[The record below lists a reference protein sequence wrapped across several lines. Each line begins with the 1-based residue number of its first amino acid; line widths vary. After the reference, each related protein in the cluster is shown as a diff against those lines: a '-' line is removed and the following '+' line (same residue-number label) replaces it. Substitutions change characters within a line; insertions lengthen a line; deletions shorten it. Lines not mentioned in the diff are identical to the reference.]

1 MKKTLLF
8 ILTTVSL
15 AMAGPDIGDP
25 APNFSL
31 PSSVGKT
38 VSLGDFKDK
47 IVVLEW
53 VNHGCPYVRR
63 KYVLEQI
70 QSAQRAAKKLKK
82 TGASGKSE
90 DEVVWLTICSSAPN
104 KYGHMTPDQINYIN
118 RREKSAADY
127 YLSDESGAVGRSYG
141 ATVTPEIFII
151 NSAGNIAYHGAFDD
165 NTQEPGPGDSPKPN
179 TKNYVLHALQD
190 LVAGLSVKT
199 PKTELFGSGIIYA
212 DQIPP
217 SQ

>member
-38 VSLGDFKDK
+38 VSLEDLKGK

-127 YLSDESGAVGRSYG
+127 YLSDESGTVGRSYG

-151 NSAGNIAYHGAFDD
+151 NSAGNIAYHGACDD
-165 NTQEPGPGDSPKPN
+165 DTQESGPDESPRPN
-179 TKNYVLHALQD
+179 TKNYVLEALND
-190 LVAGLSVKT
+190 LASGRSVRT
-199 PKTELFGSGIIYA
+199 PKTELLGSGIIYA
-212 DQIPP
+212 DQIPLG
-217 SQ
+217 Q

>member
-1 MKKTLLF
+1 
-8 ILTTVSL
+8 
-15 AMAGPDIGDP
+15 MAGPDIGDP

-38 VSLGDFKDK
+38 VSLEDLKGK

-127 YLSDESGAVGRSYG
+127 YLSDESGTVGRSYG
-141 ATVTPEIFII
+141 ATMTPEIFII
-151 NSAGNIAYHGAFDD
+151 NSAGYIAYHGAFDD
-165 NTQEPGPGDSPKPN
+165 DTQESGTDEAPRPN
-179 TKNYVLHALQD
+179 TKNYVLEALND
-190 LVAGLSVKT
+190 LASGRSVRT
-199 PKTELFGSGIIYA
+199 PKTELLGSGIIYA
-212 DQIPP
+212 DQIPLG
-217 SQ
+217 Q